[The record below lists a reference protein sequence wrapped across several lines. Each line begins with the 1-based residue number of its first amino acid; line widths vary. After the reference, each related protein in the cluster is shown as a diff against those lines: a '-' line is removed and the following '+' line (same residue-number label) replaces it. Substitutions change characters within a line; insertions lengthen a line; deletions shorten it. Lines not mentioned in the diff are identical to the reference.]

1 MICKRYI
8 PQYLI
13 SNFHIQLKLC
23 LGVYLIAVTFSL
35 QIVEMGIQGKDVQI
49 LDACN
54 RFYTLIPHDFGRD
67 RPTILNTKTLIKVLV
82 H

>member
-1 MICKRYI
+1 MICKRYVAEC
-8 PQYLI
+8 LI
-13 SNFHIQLKLC
+13 SIFQIKLKLC
-23 LGVYLIAVTFSL
+23 LGAYLVVITFSL

-54 RFYTLIPHDFGRD
+54 RFYTLIPHDFGKD